1 MIKKKAKPIDS
12 GMVLQKIQYFCSYQ
26 ERCIRE
32 TEEKL
37 KDWAIQKK
45 LIPSIIG
52 QLLKEGYINE
62 ERFAKVYS
70 GGKFRVNK
78 WGRQKIEFELK
89 LKNVPEEMIRKGI
102 EEIDEEDYRR
112 VLRDLILKKQKEI
125 KPEKD
130 LNIREKI
137 ITFVQGKGYEME
149 MILTALKELK
159 I

>member
-1 MIKKKAKPIDS
+1 MIKKTKPIDS

-26 ERCIRE
+26 ERCIRD

-37 KDWAIQKK
+37 KDWAVQKK
-45 LIPSIIG
+45 LIPSIIS
-52 QLLKEGYINE
+52 QLQEEGYINE
-62 ERFAKVYS
+62 ERFAKMYA

-89 LKNVPEEMIRKGI
+89 LKGIPEGMIQKGI
-102 EEIDEEDYRR
+102 EEIDEEDYQRI
-112 VLRDLILKKQKEI
+112 LRDLIRKKQKEI
-125 KPEKD
+125 TPEKD

-137 ITFVQGKGYEME
+137 ITFVLGKGYEIE
-149 MILTALKELK
+149 LILTALKELK

>member
-1 MIKKKAKPIDS
+1 MIKKTKLIDS

-26 ERCIRE
+26 ERCIRD

-37 KDWAIQKK
+37 KDWAVQKK
-45 LIPSIIG
+45 LIPSIIN
-52 QLLKEGYINE
+52 QLQEEGYINE
-62 ERFAKVYS
+62 ERFAKMYA

-89 LKNVPEEMIRKGI
+89 LKGIPEIMIQKGI
-102 EEIDEEDYRR
+102 EEIDEEDYQRM
-112 VLRDLILKKQKEI
+112 LRELIRKKQKEMT
-125 KPEKD
+125 PEKD

-137 ITFVQGKGYEME
+137 ITFVQGKGYEIE
-149 MILTALKELK
+149 LIFTALKELK

>member
-1 MIKKKAKPIDS
+1 MIKRTKPVDS
-12 GMVLQKIQYFCSYQ
+12 GMVLQKIRYFCSYQ
-26 ERCIRE
+26 ERCIHD

-37 KDWAIQKK
+37 KDWTVQKK
-45 LIPSIIG
+45 LIPSIIS
-52 QLLKEGYINE
+52 QLQEEGYINE
-62 ERFAKVYS
+62 ERFAKVYA

-89 LKNVPEEMIRKGI
+89 LKGIPDSIVQKGI
-102 EEIDEEDYRR
+102 MEIEEEDYNK

-149 MILTALKELK
+149 LILAALKELK

>member
-1 MIKKKAKPIDS
+1 MIKKAKPVDS
-12 GMVLQKIQYFCSYQ
+12 SVVLQKIRYFCSYQ

-37 KDWAIQKK
+37 KDWTVQKK
-45 LIPSIIG
+45 LIPSLIK
-52 QLLKEGYINE
+52 QLQEEGYLDE
-62 ERFAKVYS
+62 ERFAKVYA

-78 WGRQKIEFELK
+78 WGRQKIEFELR
-89 LKNVPEEMIRKGI
+89 LKGI
-102 EEIDEEDYRR
+102 PDNIIQAGIGEIDEEDYRK
-112 VLRDLILKKQKEI
+112 VLKDLILKKQNEI

-137 ITFVQGKGYEME
+137 ITFVQGKGYEIE
-149 MILTALKELK
+149 RILSTLKELK

>member
-1 MIKKKAKPIDS
+1 MIKKTKPIDS
-12 GMVLQKIQYFCSYQ
+12 GMVLQKIEYFCSYQ

-37 KDWAIQKK
+37 KDWAVQKK
-45 LIPSIIG
+45 LIPSIIN
-52 QLLKEGYINE
+52 QLQKEGYINE
-62 ERFAKVYS
+62 ERFAKVYAGS
-70 GGKFRVNK
+70 KFRVNK

-89 LKNVPEEMIRKGI
+89 LKGIPEGMIQKGI
-102 EEIDEEDYRR
+102 EEIDEEDYQR
-112 VLRDLILKKQKEI
+112 VLRDLIRKKQKEI
-125 KPEKD
+125 IPEKD

-149 MILTALKELK
+149 LILAALKELK

>member
-1 MIKKKAKPIDS
+1 MIKKTKPIDS

-26 ERCIRE
+26 ERCIRD

-37 KDWAIQKK
+37 KDWAVQKK
-45 LIPSIIG
+45 LIPSIIS
-52 QLLKEGYINE
+52 QLQEEGYINE
-62 ERFAKVYS
+62 ERFAKMYA

-89 LKNVPEEMIRKGI
+89 LKGIPEGMIQKGI
-102 EEIDEEDYRR
+102 EEINEEDYQRMMR
-112 VLRDLILKKQKEI
+112 ELIRKKQKEI
-125 KPEKD
+125 TPEKD

-149 MILTALKELK
+149 LILTALKELK

>member
-1 MIKKKAKPIDS
+1 MIKRTNPIDS

-37 KDWAIQKK
+37 KDWTVQKK
-45 LIPSIIG
+45 LIPSIIS
-52 QLLKEGYINE
+52 QLQEEGYINE
-62 ERFAKVYS
+62 ERFAKAYA

-89 LKNVPEEMIRKGI
+89 LKGIPESMINKGI
-102 EEIDEEDYRR
+102 EEIDEVDYQR

-137 ITFVQGKGYEME
+137 ITFAQGKGYEME
-149 MILTALKELK
+149 LILTALKELK

>member
-1 MIKKKAKPIDS
+1 MIKRTLPVDS

-37 KDWAIQKK
+37 KDWAVQKK
-45 LIPSIIG
+45 LIHSIIS
-52 QLLKEGYINE
+52 QLQEEGYINE
-62 ERFAKVYS
+62 ERFAKVYAGS
-70 GGKFRVNK
+70 KFRINK

-89 LKNVPEEMIRKGI
+89 LKGIPEGIIKKGI
-102 EEIDEEDYRR
+102 EEIDEEDYQRI
-112 VLRDLILKKQKEI
+112 LRDLIRKKQKGI
-125 KPEKD
+125 TPEKD

-149 MILTALKELK
+149 LILTALKELK

>member
-1 MIKKKAKPIDS
+1 MIRRTKPVEP

-37 KDWAIQKK
+37 RDWTVQKK
-45 LIPSIIG
+45 LIPAIISE
-52 QLLKEGYINE
+52 LIEENYINE

-78 WGRQKIEFELK
+78 WGRQKIGFELK
-89 LKNVPEEMIRKGI
+89 LKGIPPALIQKGL
-102 EEIDEEDYRR
+102 EEIDETDYRR
-112 VLRDLILKKQKEI
+112 TLHDLILKKRKEI
-125 KPEKD
+125 KPEKEV
-130 LNIREKI
+130 NIREKI
-137 ITFVQGKGYEME
+137 LTFAQGKGYEME
-149 MILTALKELK
+149 LILTALKELK

>member
-1 MIKKKAKPIDS
+1 MIKKTKPIDS

-26 ERCIRE
+26 ERCIRD

-37 KDWAIQKK
+37 KDWAVQKR
-45 LIPSIIG
+45 LIPSIIS
-52 QLLKEGYINE
+52 QLQEEGYINE
-62 ERFAKVYS
+62 ERFAKVYAGS
-70 GGKFRVNK
+70 KFRINK

-89 LKNVPEEMIRKGI
+89 LKRIPEVLIQKGI
-102 EEIDEEDYRR
+102 EEIDEEDYQRI
-112 VLRDLILKKQKEI
+112 LRDLIRKKQKGI
-125 KPEKD
+125 TPEKD

-149 MILTALKELK
+149 LILTALKELK

>member
-1 MIKKKAKPIDS
+1 MVRMTKPIDS
-12 GMVLQKIQYFCSYQ
+12 GMVLQKIRYFCSYQ
-26 ERCIRE
+26 ERCIRD

-37 KDWAIQKK
+37 KDWAVQKK

-52 QLLKEGYINE
+52 QLQKENYINE
-62 ERFAKVYS
+62 ERFAKVYA

-78 WGRQKIEFELK
+78 WGRQKIGFELK
-89 LKNVPEEMIRKGI
+89 LKGIPEGMIQKGL

-112 VLRDLILKKQKEI
+112 VLRDLIRKKRKEI

-137 ITFVQGKGYEME
+137 ITFAQGKGYETE
-149 MILTALKELK
+149 LILTALKELK

>member
-1 MIKKKAKPIDS
+1 MIKKTKPIES

-26 ERCIRE
+26 ERCIRD

-37 KDWAIQKK
+37 KDWAVQKK
-45 LIPSIIG
+45 LIPSIIS
-52 QLLKEGYINE
+52 QLQEEGYINE
-62 ERFAKVYS
+62 ERFAKMYA

-89 LKNVPEEMIRKGI
+89 LKGIPEGMIQKGI
-102 EEIDEEDYRR
+102 EEIDEEDYQRI
-112 VLRDLILKKQKEI
+112 LRDLIRKKQKEI
-125 KPEKD
+125 TPEKD

-137 ITFVQGKGYEME
+137 ITFVLGKGYEIE
-149 MILTALKELK
+149 LILTALKELK

>member
-1 MIKKKAKPIDS
+1 MIKAAKPINP

-26 ERCIRE
+26 ERCIRD

-37 KDWAIQKK
+37 KDWTVQKK

-52 QLLKEGYINE
+52 QLQEEGYLNE
-62 ERFAKVYS
+62 ERFAKVYA

-89 LKNVPEEMIRKGI
+89 LKGIPEDLIHKGI
-102 EEIDEEDYRR
+102 EEIDEEDYQR
-112 VLRDLILKKQKEI
+112 VLRDLIRKKQKEI
-125 KPEKD
+125 KPDKD

-149 MILTALKELK
+149 LILTALKELK